1 MKYLSII
8 KYILLI
14 VSAAIVLYG
23 AFSYAPGSDSGLD
36 TMLWWGYILV
46 ILSAALALIMPL
58 FGIAQEPKKA
68 VKSLLG
74 LGLLV
79 VIFLVSYGMA
89 SGDPIQLASGKTFD
103 NTTQLIFSDTS
114 LYAMYIMFGC
124 VVLSLVVTEIYKA
137 VKN

>member
-14 VSAAIVLYG
+14 VSAVIVLYG
-23 AFSYAPGSDSGLD
+23 AFSYGPDSTSGLD

-46 ILSAALALIMPL
+46 LLSAAMALIMPL
-58 FGIAQEPKKA
+58 FGIAQDPKKA

-89 SGDPIQLASGKTFD
+89 SDAPIKLASGKTFD
-103 NTTQLIFSDTS
+103 NTSQLIFSDTS